1 MKCPYCT
8 SEISDAALACPHCA
22 HDLYLLKPLLERI
35 AALEAQ
41 LKERDGAAAPAGA
54 VAETDVG
61 VAGEAPAQAEQ
72 SGAARPGDWILLWG
86 TPLALLLAA
95 HGLITVV
102 YDLNNLYLRLVSL
115 FIPLPFGFLLML
127 RGRHAFGASLFAAF
141 CMELLAVLGMSGL
154 TALVDQTPLLPQ
166 NMREWREFVE
176 YAASVGLSYV
186 TGMVLGE
193 MLRHRIESTRDQAV
207 RSLAL
212 KLARMITSGQKNAE
226 KVEAMAKKLN
236 DLGGSLTAAATTAA
250 SVYMGMQGVIGGKG

>member
-1 MKCPYCT
+1 MARRRRP
-8 SEISDAALACPHCA
+8 
-22 HDLYLLKPLLERI
+22 
-35 AALEAQ
+35 
-41 LKERDGAAAPAGA
+41 GA
-54 VAETDVG
+54 VAETDAG
-61 VAGEAPAQAEQ
+61 VAGR
-72 SGAARPGDWILLWG
+72 SARPGG
-86 TPLALLLAA
+86 TERRGAAGRLDPAVGYPTALLLAA

-141 CMELLAVLGMSGL
+141 CMALLAVLGMSGL

-226 KVEAMAKKLN
+226 KCEAMAKKLN